1 MEIQIRTRAH
11 GRQKEREEG
20 EQKSGVIMPV
30 LTKKSIPS
38 KDRASKRR
46 LNATAKSLG
55 FGVKE
60 I

>member
-20 EQKSGVIMPV
+20 GQKSRVIMPV
-30 LTKKSIPS
+30 LTKKSILS
-38 KDRASKRR
+38 KDRASKRQF
-46 LNATAKSLG
+46 NATAKSLG
-55 FGVKE
+55 FRVKE